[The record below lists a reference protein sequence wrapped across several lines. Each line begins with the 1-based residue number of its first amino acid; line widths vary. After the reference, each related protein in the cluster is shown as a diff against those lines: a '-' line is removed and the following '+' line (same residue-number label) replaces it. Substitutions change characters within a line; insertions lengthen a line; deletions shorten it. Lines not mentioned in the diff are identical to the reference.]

1 MPVLEKEIVIL
12 SAARTPFGKF
22 CGALKE
28 LTATELGVIAGRAA
42 IERAGVR
49 PDEIDQV
56 IFGNAQQTS
65 ADAIY
70 LARHIGLQIAV
81 PVSVPALTVNRICG
95 SGFQSIVSGA
105 QLLLLG
111 EASFVLAGGTEN
123 MSQAPHVIRGARS
136 GIPLGEGKL
145 EDSLWS
151 ALTDT
156 YCHFNMA
163 ETAENLASRYGVT
176 REEADEFAYQ
186 SQMRTKSAQESGRL
200 SQEIAP
206 IAGLLDGDEHPRPGT
221 TREGLAALQPV
232 FRKDGIV
239 TAGNASG
246 ISDGAAAVVL
256 STSEKAGQRGIQPLA
271 RIVSWGIAGCE
282 PAVMGIGP
290 VPAIRMALDRADLA
304 LDEINLIEVNE
315 AFACQYL
322 AVEKELGLDRKKV
335 NVNGGA
341 IAIGHPLGA
350 TGARLTTTLI
360 YELKRRNARYGLGSA
375 CIGGGQGIALLLERM

>member
-1 MPVLEKEIVIL
+1 
-12 SAARTPFGKF
+12 
-22 CGALKE
+22 
-28 LTATELGVIAGRAA
+28 
-42 IERAGVR
+42 
-49 PDEIDQV
+49 
-56 IFGNAQQTS
+56 
-65 ADAIY
+65 
-70 LARHIGLQIAV
+70 
-81 PVSVPALTVNRICG
+81 
-95 SGFQSIVSGA
+95 
-105 QLLLLG
+105 
-111 EASFVLAGGTEN
+111 LAGGTEN

-136 GIPLGEGKL
+136 GIPLGEGRL

-156 YCHFNMA
+156 YCRFNMA
-163 ETAENLASRYGVT
+163 ETAENLASRYGIT

-206 IAGLLDGDEHPRPGT
+206 MAGLLDGDEHPRPST
-221 TREGLAALQPV
+221 TREGLAALKPV

-246 ISDGAAAVVL
+246 ISDGAAAVIL
-256 STSEKAGQRGIQPLA
+256 STSEKAGQLGLQPLA

-282 PAVMGIGP
+282 PDIMGIGP
-290 VPAIRMALDRADLA
+290 VPAIRMALDRAGLA
-304 LDEINLIEVNE
+304 LGDIDLIEVNE

-322 AVEKELGLDRKKV
+322 AVEKELGLDRKEV

-350 TGARLTTTLI
+350 TGTRLTTTLI
-360 YELKRRNARYGLGSA
+360 YELKRRNLRYGLGSA
-375 CIGGGQGIALLLERM
+375 CIGGGQGIALLLERL